1 MSRKAAPRK
10 AGAFVAAVFS
20 LASTFNTGASA
31 QETFRVGGDFS
42 GPRSTDAHGI
52 EVPGCVSGTGQNVK
66 FTPRAAAEFVNTDNI
81 YFDFDRSRGKGVND
95 GPTVFYNY
103 DLLEI
108 MPVAFKNFMMYQACI
123 LNYYGDQGLRHPINT
138 TDYTLSEIRADCFA
152 VVHLR
157 EEKRF
162 AAEDLQT
169 LRSLLDREYR
179 SKSTTPLSPKTERR
193 LRNISDC
200 YYRNTT
206 SENLAS
212 PGRFNGKAK

>member
-1 MSRKAAPRK
+1 MPIANGFAL
-10 AGAFVAAVFS
+10 AGSYGEGIAQP
-20 LASTFNTGASA
+20 TF
-31 QETFRVGGDFS
+31 
-42 GPRSTDAHGI
+42 
-52 EVPGCVSGTGQNVK
+52 
-66 FTPRAAAEFVNTDNI
+66 
-81 YFDFDRSRGKGVND
+81 FDLYGFFPN
-95 GPTVFYNY
+95 
-103 DLLEI
+103 
-108 MPVAFKNFMMYQACI
+108 NFMMYQACI